1 MKKQVMIDDMKIDV
15 NDLVRANT
23 KIQNLGKN

>member
-1 MKKQVMIDDMKIDV
+1 MKKQVIIDDMKIDV
-15 NDLVRANT
+15 NDLIRANT